1 MGKRKR
7 LPGSGDVEEE
17 TKKCLNITIRYDI
30 SLLIRNEIYENLK
43 SKLRVAFTTGPRYQ
57 HFLHKTL
64 ANFTVQFN
72 FNSLKLNFTSL
83 PICGF
88 L

>member
-17 TKKCLNITIRYDI
+17 TKKCLVITIRYDI
-30 SLLIRNEIYENLK
+30 SLLKRNEIYENLK
-43 SKLRVAFTTGPRYQ
+43 SKLRVVFTTGPGYQ
-57 HFLHKTL
+57 QFCHKTL